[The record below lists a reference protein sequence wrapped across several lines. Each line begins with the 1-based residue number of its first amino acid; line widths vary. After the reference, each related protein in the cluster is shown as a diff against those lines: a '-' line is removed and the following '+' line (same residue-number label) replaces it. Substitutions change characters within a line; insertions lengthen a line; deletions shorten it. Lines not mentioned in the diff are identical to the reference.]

1 MSNLNRI
8 ILIGRLTADP
18 EIRLTVDGVPMA
30 RFTLAVD
37 RPDSG
42 DKTGRADFINCVS
55 WRNAAE
61 TVQNSLKKGMMALV
75 EGRIVSRSYE
85 TDSGQ
90 RRYVTEV
97 EAGLTKSLNNGS
109 NIQQTND
116 QVGDMFMNLEPVT
129 QQSSNLEEKASEQ
142 VAESEFDFGDNNDP
156 SGLQFPPNFGEE
168 VTEDVPF

>member
-1 MSNLNRI
+1 LSNLNRI

-18 EIRLTVDGVPMA
+18 EVRLTVDGVPMA

-42 DKTGRADFINCVS
+42 DKASRADFITCVA
-55 WRNAAE
+55 WRSAAE
-61 TVQNSLKKGMMALV
+61 TVQNSLKKGMLALV
-75 EGRIVSRSYE
+75 EGRIASRSYE

-109 NIQQTND
+109 SITTSENE
-116 QVGDMFMNLEPVT
+116 VGDMFMNLESVT
-129 QQSSNLEEKASEQ
+129 QQASNLEEKANEQ
-142 VAESEFDFGDNNDP
+142 VAESEFDFGDTENP
-156 SGLQFPPNFGEE
+156 TGLEFPPSFGEE
-168 VTEDVPF
+168 VMEDVPF